1 MKIKVNFFE
10 VFGSKLLITGIL
22 DRRSKI
28 TVNWNDEHQLDF
40 NMQVNGISPIK
51 RLANE

>member
-22 DRRSKI
+22 GWSPKI
-28 TVNWNDEHQLDF
+28 TVIAIDVIHMRNA
-40 NMQVNGISPIK
+40 K
-51 RLANE
+51 RIITDIF

>member
-28 TVNWNDEHQLDF
+28 TVNAIDVLKENS
-40 NMQVNGISPIK
+40 I
-51 RLANE
+51 